1 MMAMRRATPTD
12 YRRQRG
18 AFAAR
23 CCANCAKDGGSC
35 DSLDMSRLRIDG
47 EGRLTCTR
55 YLCKW
60 INI

>member
-1 MMAMRRATPTD
+1 MALRRATPTD
-12 YRRQRG
+12 YRRQRA
-18 AFAAR
+18 AFERR
-23 CCANCAKDGGSC
+23 CCGNCEREGGC
-35 DSLDMSRLRIDG
+35 CKRVDKTRLRVDG

>member
-1 MMAMRRATPTD
+1 MAMRRASAAE
-12 YRRQRG
+12 YRRQRA
-18 AFAAR
+18 AFESR
-23 CCANCAKDGGSC
+23 CCGNCARWGGYC
-35 DSLDMSRLRIDG
+35 KKVDKTRLRLDG